1 MICRLM
7 TPSILAEVLA
17 GAVSQFKTEV
27 AFLRSLSQ
35 QGM

>member
-1 MICRLM
+1 MICRLI

-17 GAVSQFKTEV
+17 GAVSKFKTEV
-27 AFLRSLSQ
+27 AFLLLLSQ